1 MLKKITNFTLL
12 NTTIMKKFITI
23 IFIGILSFSINAQE
37 KTAEKAVDPNA
48 PVIEFQ
54 EDVIDYGKIEQKSD
68 GKRVFTFTNTGKS
81 PLIISRI
88 QSSCGCTVPK
98 KPTEPIMPGKTG
110 EIEVKYDT
118 NRLNG
123 FSKTLTVY
131 SNATIP
137 AKRIRI
143 KGIVVAKPTS

>member
-37 KTAEKAVDPNA
+37 KTTEKAVDPNA
-48 PVIEFQ
+48 PVIEFAH
-54 EDVIDYGKIEQKSD
+54 DVIDYGKIEQTSD

>member
-12 NTTIMKKFITI
+12 NTTIMKKFITL
-23 IFIGILSFSINAQE
+23 IFIGLLSFSINAQE

-48 PVIEFQ
+48 PIIEF
-54 EDVIDYGKIEQKSD
+54 EHDVIDYGKIERKSD
-68 GKRVFTFTNTGKS
+68 GKRVFVFTNKGNS

-98 KPTEPIMPGKTG
+98 KPTEPIMPGKKG

-118 NRLNG
+118 NRLSG

-143 KGIVVAKPTS
+143 KGIVISKPTS

>member
-1 MLKKITNFTLL
+1 MHKKITNFTHL

-23 IFIGILSFSINAQE
+23 IFIGLLSFSMNAQE
-37 KTAEKAVDPNA
+37 KTTENVVDPNA
-48 PVIEFQ
+48 PVIEFA
-54 EDVIDYGKIEQKSD
+54 EDVIDYGKIERNSD

-110 EIEVKYDT
+110 QIEVEYDT

-131 SNATIP
+131 SNATVP

-143 KGIVVAKPTS
+143 KGIVVAQPTS